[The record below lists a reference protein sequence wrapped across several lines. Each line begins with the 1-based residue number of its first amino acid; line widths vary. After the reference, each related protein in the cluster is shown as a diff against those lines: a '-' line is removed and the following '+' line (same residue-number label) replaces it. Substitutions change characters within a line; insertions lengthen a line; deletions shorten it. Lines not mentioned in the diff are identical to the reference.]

1 MDNLFIS
8 AKFIRAAFS
17 ELKSR
22 VMIHGVC
29 RMKGRGLPSIVH
41 QEDFTKDR
49 PRANLHYGDVKA
61 AVLQGDPKCPNL
73 IAFSVY
79 DAKPVYFLSTAAEK
93 VCWEKNTRSVYDKTL
108 RKKVKIHYYRSN
120 IQIFYNFHMNY
131 VDVADQLRG
140 SYGFQHW
147 VQNRKWWWALF
158 MWGFGVILVNAYLCY
173 KSAHLLIWC
182 TDKKDIL
189 SQYEFRKSIVL
200 SWMHDDGV
208 VSVPRVPKNNGP
220 SSLSAE
226 SASSASLATSRQ
238 KRINTQQNNKR
249 KKAIRFNEKTL
260 NPVTGSLKI
269 RLDTSYSHLPKP
281 NLDVIKKSSF
291 RCQLHRFY
299 NRSIE
304 YTDRVMVCETC
315 NVSLCL
321 YCYKGFH
328 TQKRVQDL
336 RNWVFH
342 VVNTFNHCAN
352 ARATNE

>member
-1 MDNLFIS
+1 
-8 AKFIRAAFS
+8 
-17 ELKSR
+17 
-22 VMIHGVC
+22 
-29 RMKGRGLPSIVH
+29 
-41 QEDFTKDR
+41 
-49 PRANLHYGDVKA
+49 
-61 AVLQGDPKCPNL
+61 
-73 IAFSVY
+73 
-79 DAKPVYFLSTAAEK
+79 
-93 VCWEKNTRSVYDKTL
+93 
-108 RKKVKIHYYRSN
+108 
-120 IQIFYNFHMNY
+120 
-131 VDVADQLRG
+131 
-140 SYGFQHW
+140 
-147 VQNRKWWWALF
+147 

-328 TQKRVQDL
+328 TQKHVPDL
-336 RNWVFH
+336 KNWVFD
-342 VVNTFNHCAN
+342 VVNTFNHCAK
-352 ARATNE
+352 ARANNE